1 MAGDVRGLLPIMS
14 EEYTIFHLSDTHYN
28 GENLD
33 LLDVV
38 LNKLVEVGP
47 RYVLF
52 TGDVVDDPKYDPR
65 PFVKMIRSALTR
77 VGEMTGRPPVFLVV
91 PGNHDFFWKGTYGFR
106 NPLRFNKAFRE
117 EERSFFFSPEDEL
130 AIVPFDSNRVVEPR
144 GGFRRRLL
152 QRIRYKSHGLII
164 EKDLDDFSQ
173 RVHRIA
179 KSADGGAFR
188 RALKIA
194 LIHHHV
200 LPTSYSYLPALA
212 DESYMMLENAGV
224 FVYRLI
230 QEDFELILHGHR
242 HYPQFCRAAY
252 YDPKGREKV
261 ISVLG
266 CGSSGKPYDQWI
278 ASSGHN
284 FNLIHVYRNGTVTA
298 EQYFKFGTGDF
309 VPAERVITIRGSRRE
324 EKTIEHEPGGW
335 FGPQF

>member
-1 MAGDVRGLLPIMS
+1 MR
-14 EEYTIFHLSDTHYN
+14 EEYSIFQLSDTHFN

-33 LLDVV
+33 LLGLV
-38 LNKLVEVGP
+38 LDNLVEMAP

-52 TGDVVDDPKYDPR
+52 TGDIVDSPKYNPH
-65 PFVKMIRSALTR
+65 PFVRMIKDALSR
-77 VGEMTGRPPVFLVV
+77 VEKKTGRAPVFLVI
-91 PGNHDFFWKGTYGFR
+91 PGNHDLFWKGAYGVRKTY
-106 NPLRFNKAFRE
+106 RFYQAFRK
-117 EERSFFFSPEDEL
+117 EERSFFFSPEDEITI
-130 AIVPFDSNRVVEPR
+130 APFDSNMVVEQR

-152 QRIRYKSHGLII
+152 QRLRYKSHGLII
-164 EKDLDDFSQ
+164 EKDLDDFS
-173 RVHRIA
+173 RRIYELKKSKDRIA
-179 KSADGGAFR
+179 YGRS
-188 RALKIA
+188 LKIA

-224 FVYRLI
+224 FIYRLI
-230 QEDFELILHGHR
+230 QEDFDLILHGHR

-252 YDPKGREKV
+252 YDPKGNEKI

-278 ASSGHN
+278 ASAGHN
-284 FNLIHVYRNGTVTA
+284 FNLIRARQDGSVTA
-298 EQYFKFGTGDF
+298 EQYFRLGTGNF
-309 VPAERVITIRGSRRE
+309 LPTERVITIRGAKKM

>member
-1 MAGDVRGLLPIMS
+1 MH

-33 LLDVV
+33 LLELV
-38 LNKLVEVGP
+38 LHNLVEIAP

-52 TGDVVDDPKYDPR
+52 TGDIVDDPKHNPR
-65 PFVKMIRSALTR
+65 PFVRMIRSALSR
-77 VGEMTGRPPVFLVV
+77 VGEKTGRPPVFLVI
-91 PGNHDFFWKGTYGFR
+91 PGNHDFFWKGAYGFR
-106 NPLRFNKAFRE
+106 NPILFNRVFRD
-117 EERSFFFSPEDEL
+117 EERAFYFSAEDEI
-130 AIVPFDSNRVVEPR
+130 AIAPFDSNRVVEPR

-173 RVHRIA
+173 AVKRLR
-179 KSADGGAFR
+179 KSADA
-188 RALKIA
+188 RAYARSLKIA

-224 FVYRLI
+224 FIYRLV

-252 YDPKGREKV
+252 YDAQGREKI

-278 ASSGHN
+278 ASAGHN
-284 FNLIHVYRNGTVTA
+284 YNVIRVHKDGSATA
-298 EQYFKFGTGDF
+298 VQYFKFGTGDF
-309 VPAERVITIRGSRRE
+309 VPAERVIVLKTPKRE
-324 EKTIEHEPGGW
+324 EKTVEQEPGGW